1 MKTNKSICAFIILV
15 VLLQVV
21 FTGCSK
27 QEEKEVIKPVK
38 TQLMALEKES
48 ESMSMSGNIKPAKTV
63 KVAFKVAGV
72 IENMNISEG
81 DIVQKGQAVASLDSH
96 EYMLGAMAASS
107 QYESLRLR
115 ASSEIP
121 SMVNQAKSQMDLM
134 EKRYERV
141 RNLYEK
147 DAIPRDKF
155 DEVEAA
161 LAVIQSKYQQ
171 ALDAQDIFDSQLEQA
186 SAMSELAQSKLQDTT
201 VYSPIDG
208 TVIKKLSE
216 AGETTGS
223 GYPVVVLG
231 DISQV
236 DVEIGVTDSQ
246 LENFS
251 IGQNVN
257 VHVYGIEQDY
267 KGNVFEISKIAD
279 SKTRTFPVKIRLE
292 NSRLEMKPGMIAKVE
307 AEFGSVNSI
316 FVPMEAVIKGAD
328 KPYVFVLDADKE
340 TVQKRTVDV
349 GKVFD
354 SKIQIVSGIEE
365 GEEVVV
371 EGQYKLVEGDKVS
384 LEGSENDSL
393 ER

>member
-1 MKTNKSICAFIILV
+1 MKSNKKICAIIVLIG
-15 VLLQVV
+15 LLQIA
-21 FTGCSK
+21 FSGCAD
-27 QEEKEVIKPVK
+27 QEAKEVIKPVK
-38 TQLMALEKES
+38 TQVAALEKES
-48 ESMSMSGNIKPAKTV
+48 EKMSMSGNIKPSKTV

-72 IENMNISEG
+72 IESMSISEG
-81 DIVQKGQAVASLDSH
+81 DIVQKGQPVASLDSH
-96 EYMLGAMAASS
+96 EYMLGAMAAGS
-107 QYESLRLR
+107 QYESLRLK

-141 RNLYEK
+141 KRLYEK

-161 LAVIQSKYQQ
+161 LVVIENKYQQ

-186 SAMSELAQSKLQDTT
+186 RAMSELAQSKLQDTT

-208 TVIKKLSE
+208 TVIKKISE

-231 DISQV
+231 DINEV
-236 DVEIGVTDSQ
+236 DVEIGVADSQ

-251 IGQNVN
+251 MGQRVD
-257 VHVYGIEQDY
+257 VHVYGIEKDY
-267 KGNVFEISKIAD
+267 KGKVFEISKIAD
-279 SKTRTFPVKIRLE
+279 ANTRTFPVKIRLE
-292 NSRLEMKPGMIAKVE
+292 NLNLEMKPGMIAKVE
-307 AEFGSVNSI
+307 AEFGSVDSI
-316 FVPMEAVIKGAD
+316 FIPMEAVIKGAD
-328 KPYVFVLDADKE
+328 KPYVFVLDSEKS
-340 TVQKRTVDV
+340 TVQKRIVEV

-354 SKIQIVSGIEE
+354 SRIQIISGIDE
-365 GEEVVV
+365 GEEVIV

-384 LEGSENDSL
+384 LEGSDK
-393 ER
+393 

>member
-1 MKTNKSICAFIILV
+1 MKANKKICALIVLIG
-15 VLLQVV
+15 LLQIA
-21 FTGCSK
+21 FTGCTD
-27 QEEKEVIKPVK
+27 KEAKEIIKPVK
-38 TQLMALEKES
+38 TQIATLEKES
-48 ESMSMSGNIKPAKTV
+48 EKMSMSGNIKPSKTV

-72 IENMNISEG
+72 IESMNISEG
-81 DIVQKGQAVASLDSH
+81 DIVQKGQPVASLDSH
-96 EYMLGAMAASS
+96 EYMLGAMAANS
-107 QYESLRLR
+107 QYESLRLK

-141 RNLYEK
+141 KRLYEK
-147 DAIPRDKF
+147 DALPRDKF

-161 LAVIQSKYQQ
+161 LVVIQNKYQQ

-208 TVIKKLSE
+208 TVIKKISE

-231 DISQV
+231 DINEV
-236 DVEIGVTDSQ
+236 DVEIGVADSQ

-251 IGQNVN
+251 MGQQVD
-257 VHVYGIEQDY
+257 VHVYGIEKDY

-279 SKTRTFPVKIRLE
+279 ANTRTFPVKIRLD
-292 NSRLEMKPGMIAKVE
+292 NSNFEMKPGMIARVE
-307 AEFGSVNSI
+307 AEFGSVDSI
-316 FVPMEAVIKGAD
+316 FIPMEAVIKGAD
-328 KPYVFVLDADKE
+328 KPYVFVIDSEKS
-340 TVQKRTVDV
+340 TVQKRTIEV

-354 SKIQIVSGIEE
+354 SRIQIISGIDE

-384 LEGSENDSL
+384 LEGSDK
-393 ER
+393 